1 MASKTL
7 ARAGACLINRFR
19 FSNPFQPPK
28 PSSSL
33 ILPQFLSNPS
43 AQSFPAKFQTHWPPP
58 VEGGGGGGDA
68 ETLKIF
74 ASSEGISFPC
84 GLPSLRF
91 FIEDGNDALVNEP
104 LLLLPKRTY
113 QPSHIKRKRTH
124 GFLARKSTR
133 GGRKVIARRLVKG
146 RSRIT
151 V

>member
-7 ARAGACLINRFR
+7 ARAGASLINRLRLF
-19 FSNPFQPPK
+19 NPFNPPK

-33 ILPQFLSNPS
+33 ILPHIHSNPS
-43 AQSFPAKFQTHWPPP
+43 TQSYPAKFQTHWPPP
-58 VEGGGGGGDA
+58 VEGGEDA
-68 ETLKIF
+68 ETLKILV
-74 ASSEGISFPC
+74 SPERISFPC

-113 QPSHIKRKRTH
+113 QPSHVKRKRTH
-124 GFLARKSTR
+124 GFLARKATR
-133 GGRKVIARRLVKG
+133 GGRRVIARRLAKG